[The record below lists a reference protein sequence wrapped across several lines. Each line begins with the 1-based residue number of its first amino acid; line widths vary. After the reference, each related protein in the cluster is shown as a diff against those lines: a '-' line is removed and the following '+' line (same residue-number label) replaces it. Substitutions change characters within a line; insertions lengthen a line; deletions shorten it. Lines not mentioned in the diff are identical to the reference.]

1 MSGDATIERFWEFSE
16 NEKISHASTLRTR
29 GNSLFKNGHI
39 TRAVRAYKLGIR
51 LLDGSVSVAPAA
63 NGSSYKANPDA
74 QNLFITL
81 LLNASLCLL
90 RLLSE
95 QQSSSGSYLSLS
107 KTTKP
112 VRTDQLMRPCIAACR
127 KALDLDP
134 SNAKAWFRMAQAY
147 AALHDYEEACR
158 AGERSLASLDAA
170 SKTEANVT
178 ANPLSRTQVSG
189 LLASWRSLAASQ
201 RTKQCDSVRRA
212 FLRRVDAIQRGEYH
226 LGEEGDESG
235 NVEISQWS
243 NEMADNMM
251 SLHEELE
258 AFGETMPEPARKVRI
273 PKDTKYDHASGNR
286 SRLTRIDDAQSED
299 SNDE

>member
-1 MSGDATIERFWEFSE
+1 MREAGYT
-16 NEKISHASTLRTR
+16 
-29 GNSLFKNGHI
+29 

-63 NGSSYKANPDA
+63 DCSSYKANPDA

-90 RLLSE
+90 RLVNE
-95 QQSSSGSYLSLS
+95 QQSSSSSYLSLANS
-107 KTTKP
+107 TKA
-112 VRTDQLMRPCIAACR
+112 VRTDQLMRPCIAACQ
-127 KALDLDP
+127 KAIHMDP
-134 SNAKAWFRMAQAY
+134 NNAKAWFRMAQAY
-147 AALHDYEEACR
+147 AALHDYEEACQ
-158 AGERSLASLDAA
+158 AGERSLTLLDPA
-170 SKTEANVT
+170 SKTQVNAT
-178 ANPLSRTQVSG
+178 ASPLSRTQVSG

-201 RTKQCDSVRRA
+201 RRRQRDSVRRA
-212 FLRRVDAIQRGEYH
+212 FLRRIDAIQRGEYP
-226 LGEEGDESG
+226 LGEEGDGST

-243 NEMADNMM
+243 NDMADNMM

-273 PKDTKYDHASGNR
+273 PKDTKCDSVIGNR
-286 SRLTRIDDAQSED
+286 PRLTRIEDAPSED